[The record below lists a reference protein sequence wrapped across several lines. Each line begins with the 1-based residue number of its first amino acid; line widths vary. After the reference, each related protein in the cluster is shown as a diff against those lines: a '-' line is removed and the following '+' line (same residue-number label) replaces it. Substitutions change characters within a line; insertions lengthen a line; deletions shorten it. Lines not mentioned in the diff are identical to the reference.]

1 MKTKVMVL
9 AALAAM
15 ALAVSV
21 PSVHAGIE
29 PVPWMPEINKLHSI
43 ELNLGAIHK
52 RMENLSN
59 APTLP
64 AGTLNYVEAT
74 VNQTGVLNLRLTDV
88 LAVLPAYNSLGAD
101 REEIGLA
108 PDGIRTDAGGVMGI
122 LEKISSRMGIEPVPW
137 QWYTSL
143 DAIKTQITNYIGTCP
158 VGADCVP

>member
-52 RMENLSN
+52 RMENLYSKP
-59 APTLP
+59 ALP

-74 VNQTGVLNLRLTDV
+74 VNQTGVLNLLLWYV
-88 LAVLPAYNSLGAD
+88 LAALPAYGSLGTD
-101 REEIGLA
+101 QEEVYLA
-108 PDGIRTDAGGVMGI
+108 LDGIRTDATGVMGL
-122 LEKISSRMGIEPVPW
+122 LELIGRRMGVDPVPW
-137 QWYTSL
+137 KSSL
-143 DAIKTQITNYIGTCP
+143 QAMIIQINNYIGTCP
-158 VGADCVP
+158 VGADCIP